1 MAFNTTDHSSL
12 LHQLEKVVGIQG
24 VALQWLASYLKDR
37 TFLVSIGKFSSS
49 SVPLSCGVPQGSILG
64 PLPFSLYMAPWVP
77 FLRNIRSPT
86 FFYADDTQFYLPAKS
101 ESSDCLGVLFNCFEE
116 MKCWVSN
123 NWLQLNESKIQIL
136 GHSRSSSVFKL
147 GSLSAS
153 VQPYV
158 RSLGLH
164 FIRYSTKIRNKLAQ
178 W

>member
-1 MAFNTTDHSSL
+1 MKVSNDLFQVLDTGSYVLLDLSVAFDTIDHSSL
-12 LHQLEKVVGIQG
+12 LHRLEKVVGIQG

-116 MKCWVSN
+116 IKCWVSN
-123 NWLQLNESKIQIL
+123 N
-136 GHSRSSSVFKL
+136 
-147 GSLSAS
+147 SLSAS

-164 FIRYSTKIRNKLAQ
+164 FICYSTKIRNKLAQ